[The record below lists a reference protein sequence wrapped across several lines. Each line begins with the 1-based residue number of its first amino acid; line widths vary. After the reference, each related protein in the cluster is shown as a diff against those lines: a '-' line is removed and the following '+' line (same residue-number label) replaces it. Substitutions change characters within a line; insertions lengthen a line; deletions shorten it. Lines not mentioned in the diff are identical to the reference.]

1 MGREQKR
8 PSLRR
13 WILLAAA
20 ALALV
25 AFVLPPLVNLSH
37 YQHRIAESIGR
48 SIGRPVHISS
58 VKLRLL
64 PLPGFEFSD
73 FSVQEDPQ
81 FGAEPV
87 LHSSSVV
94 AYLRILSLWRGR
106 LEVSRIHFDD
116 ASLNLVR
123 ESNGGW
129 NVASM
134 LVQAAQIPN
143 APTGQRYAGSAPRFP
158 YIEAENARINFKQ
171 GNEKMPLSF
180 LNSDL
185 SISLNS
191 SNDWELHF
199 RAQPVRTDLNL
210 SLGDT
215 GTLRID
221 GMLHRARLLGEMPL
235 KLKLDW
241 TGAPLGQLSRL
252 MLGRDFDWRGDLD
265 VQSELSGTANQA
277 QISARLKI
285 AGFHRSE
292 FSATHPL
299 DVAAS
304 CRALFRKEARS
315 LDEVSCGSVIGDGA
329 LSLTGVVQE
338 VLTEPQANLRLA
350 IHSVPAAAVLSGL
363 QQVRSSLAAGAQAT
377 GVVNGD
383 FYYASQSRHPPQIT
397 GQVALDSLSL
407 SPPDSSK
414 PFVLAPVRLRCSS
427 PEAGDGGYPALL
439 LQPVRLAMGAP
450 APVTLDGRFTPTGFD
465 LHLGGMSSL
474 NRLQAFNR
482 AFGLLNLARVAL
494 AGPGTAALNLDVR
507 GRWLLPVPDP
517 DHPMATSTAEGSIG
531 IRNAELSTS
540 YLSQPLR
547 IVSAQGILSAGQTAW
562 TNATISYGKLE
573 GQGSLE
579 YPTLC
584 IANAP
589 CVGHFSLNS
598 PTLDLGALQTTLLG
612 ASAGGQLLRE
622 LLDRIDRHPA
632 KWPELSGTVQIG
644 TLSTGKLVVHDAI
657 GAVDIG
663 ASLIKI
669 RSLNGHVASGTLR
682 LAGAVDASGS
692 EPEYS
697 FDVQVTNA
705 APSALAALFEE
716 RWGSGVAN
724 FSGQV
729 RLSGFDAEEL
739 ARSATGTLRWNWNKG
754 GLAAGQ
760 EALPVAAEPF
770 VHFDQWSADA
780 VIADSTIKITHSLLA
795 RGSDAIP
802 LSGTISFDREL
813 DLKGGAAPDTVAITG
828 TLEHPEVKPAGEQ
841 VEN

>member
-1 MGREQKR
+1 
-8 PSLRR
+8 
-13 WILLAAA
+13 
-20 ALALV
+20 
-25 AFVLPPLVNLSH
+25 
-37 YQHRIAESIGR
+37 
-48 SIGRPVHISS
+48 
-58 VKLRLL
+58 
-64 PLPGFEFSD
+64 
-73 FSVQEDPQ
+73 
-81 FGAEPV
+81 
-87 LHSSSVV
+87 
-94 AYLRILSLWRGR
+94 
-106 LEVSRIHFDD
+106 
-116 ASLNLVR
+116 
-123 ESNGGW
+123 
-129 NVASM
+129 
-134 LVQAAQIPN
+134 
-143 APTGQRYAGSAPRFP
+143 
-158 YIEAENARINFKQ
+158 
-171 GNEKMPLSF
+171 MPLSF

-185 SISLNS
+185 SISLSS
-191 SNDWELHF
+191 SNDWEVHF

-210 SLGDT
+210 YLADT

-221 GMLHRARLLGEMPL
+221 GTLHRARMLGEMPL
-235 KLKLDW
+235 KLRLDW

-252 MLGRDFDWRGDLD
+252 MLGRDAEWRGDLN
-265 VQSELSGTANQA
+265 VQSELSGTANLA

-315 LDEVSCGSVIGDGA
+315 LDEVSCGSAVGDGA
-329 LSLTGVVQE
+329 ILLTGIVQE
-338 VLTEPQANLRLA
+338 VLTQPQADLKLA
-350 IHSVPAAAVLSGL
+350 IQRVPAAAVLSGL
-363 QQVRSSLAAGAQAT
+363 QQVRSSLAADVQAT

-383 FYYASQSRHPPQIT
+383 FYYASQIGRPPRIT
-397 GQVALDSLSL
+397 GEVAVDSLSL
-407 SPPDSSK
+407 SPPDSGK
-414 PFVLAPVRLRCSS
+414 PFALAVVRLRCSS
-427 PEAGDGGYPALL
+427 PETADGGAPALL
-439 LQPVRLAMGAP
+439 LQPVRLAMGA
-450 APVTLDGRFTPTGFD
+450 ASPVTLDGRFTPTGFD
-465 LHLGGMSSL
+465 LHFGGMSSL

-482 AFGLLNLARVAL
+482 AFGLLNSARIAL
-494 AGPGTAALNLDVR
+494 AGAGTAALNLDVR
-507 GRWLLPVPDP
+507 GKWLLPVPEP
-517 DHPMATSTAEGSIG
+517 DHPIATSTAEGSIA
-531 IRNAELSTS
+531 IRNAELSAS

-573 GQGSLE
+573 GVGSLE

-584 IANAP
+584 SASTP
-589 CVGHFSLNS
+589 CVGHFSLSS
-598 PTLDLGALQTTLLG
+598 PTLDLGALQSTLLG
-612 ASAGGQLLRE
+612 AGAGGELLRE
-622 LLDRIDRHPA
+622 LLDRLDRHSV
-632 KWPELSGTVQIG
+632 KWPDLSGTVQVG
-644 TLSTGKLVVHDAI
+644 ALSTGKLVVHDAI

-663 ASLIKI
+663 ANSINI
-669 RSLNGHVASGTLR
+669 RSLNGHMASGTLR

-692 EPEYS
+692 EPEYR

-716 RWGSGVAN
+716 RWGGGVAN
-724 FSGQV
+724 FSGQL
-729 RLSGFDAEEL
+729 RLSGFDAQEL

-795 RGSDAIP
+795 RGSSAIP

-828 TLEHPEVKPAGEQ
+828 TLEHPEVKPSGEQ

>member
-1 MGREQKR
+1 MGREPKR

-20 ALALV
+20 VLALV

-48 SIGRPVHISS
+48 SIGRPVRISS
-58 VKLRLL
+58 VRLRLL

-143 APTGQRYAGSAPRFP
+143 APTGQRYAGNAPRFP

-185 SISLNS
+185 SISLSS

-210 SLGDT
+210 YLGDT

-221 GMLHRARLLGEMPL
+221 GTLHRARLLGEMPI

-252 MLGRDFDWRGDLD
+252 VLGRDVDWRGDLD
-265 VQSELSGTANQA
+265 VQSELSGTANLA

-292 FSATHPL
+292 FSAAHPL

-315 LDEVSCGSVIGDGA
+315 LDEVSCGSPIGDGA
-329 LSLTGVVQE
+329 ISLTGVVQE
-338 VLTEPQANLRLA
+338 VITQPQADLKLA
-350 IHSVPAAAVLSGL
+350 IQRVPAAAVLSAL
-363 QQVRSSLAAGAQAT
+363 QELRSSLAAGVQTT

-383 FYYASQSRHPPQIT
+383 FYYASQGGRPPQIT
-397 GQVALDSLSL
+397 GEMALDSLSL
-407 SPPDSSK
+407 SPPESGR

-465 LHLGGMSSL
+465 LHVGGTSSL
-474 NRLQAFNR
+474 SRLQAFNR
-482 AFGLLNLARVAL
+482 AFGLLNSARVAL
-494 AGPGTAALNLDVR
+494 SGSGTAALNLDVR
-507 GRWLLPVPDP
+507 GNWLLPVPDP
-517 DHPMATSTAEGSIG
+517 DHPLAPSTAEGTIA

-540 YLSQPLR
+540 YLSQPLH
-547 IVSAQGILSAGQTAW
+547 IISAQGILSAGQTAW

-573 GQGSLE
+573 GEGSLE

-584 IANAP
+584 SALTP

-598 PTLDLGALQTTLLG
+598 PALDLGALQSTLLG
-612 ASAGGQLLRE
+612 ASAGGELLRE
-622 LLDRIDRHPA
+622 LLDRLDRHAA

-644 TLSTGKLVVHDAI
+644 VLSTGKLVVHDAI

-663 ASLIKI
+663 VNSINI

-682 LAGAVDASGS
+682 LAGVVDASGS
-692 EPEYS
+692 EPEYR

-724 FSGQV
+724 FSGQL
-729 RLSGFDAEEL
+729 RLSGFDAQEL

-780 VIADSTIKITHSLLA
+780 VIADSTIKITQSLLA

-813 DLKGGAAPDTVAITG
+813 DLKGGAAPNTVAITG
-828 TLEHPEVKPAGEQ
+828 TLEHPEVTPEP